1 MNALKICIFTETY
14 YPEVGGGETQ
24 ARALAEGLVAK
35 GFSVLVFT
43 RRSNAC
49 TKKIESYGPIKVYRL
64 PFVGNKHLYKWGLVL
79 TSLPLFFKLRQKYD
93 LIFVSGFRVIG
104 VVAILISTLFN
115 KSCILKADSMGE
127 MSGEFF
133 VGGLAKMHLHTSSRI
148 FRLLLALRNKFLKRA
163 NRFVAISSAVAR
175 ELLSNGI
182 NAEVIKIIPNSVDT
196 NKFFPVTIKEKR
208 KFRHQLGLPAED
220 RIFIF
225 TGRLVSYKGLPLLL
239 RVWQL
244 LQQDRSN
251 MTLLIVGAG
260 GLDIHNCEQEL
271 KAYVKNNGLQ
281 DNVIF
286 TGNVS
291 NVSEYLQASDIFVF
305 PTEREAFGVSL
316 IEAMACGLPV
326 ISTAV
331 GGVKDIIKHRKNGLV
346 IEPGEFRQLYDALDL
361 LLSDASLSATLCKSA
376 RKSFQHKYSSEIV
389 TQRYIDLFENLANI
403 NKKVQSQSM

>member
-1 MNALKICIFTETY
+1 
-14 YPEVGGGETQ
+14 
-24 ARALAEGLVAK
+24 
-35 GFSVLVFT
+35 
-43 RRSNAC
+43 
-49 TKKIESYGPIKVYRL
+49 
-64 PFVGNKHLYKWGLVL
+64 
-79 TSLPLFFKLRQKYD
+79 
-93 LIFVSGFRVIG
+93 
-104 VVAILISTLFN
+104 
-115 KSCILKADSMGE
+115 
-127 MSGEFF
+127 
-133 VGGLAKMHLHTSSRI
+133 
-148 FRLLLALRNKFLKRA
+148 
-163 NRFVAISSAVAR
+163 
-175 ELLSNGI
+175 
-182 NAEVIKIIPNSVDT
+182 
-196 NKFFPVTIKEKR
+196 
-208 KFRHQLGLPAED
+208 
-220 RIFIF
+220 
-225 TGRLVSYKGLPLLL
+225 
-239 RVWQL
+239 
-244 LQQDRSN
+244 
-251 MTLLIVGAG
+251 
-260 GLDIHNCEQEL
+260 L